1 MPQLGI
7 FWAFNGEVIGR
18 ARPLAEG
25 CERWPGLLDSPDD
38 HMTLWDDPTLKK
50 AHLHLA
56 PSDYTEVPR
65 GRVIFSTKENRAIIY
80 LDEALSS
87 TAVRKRIRAFF
98 DLQSTP
104 VTWKGDPHYT
114 TDPQK
119 LDAIFEEEFPS
130 D

>member
-7 FWAFNGEVIGR
+7 FWVFNGQVIGR
-18 ARPLAEG
+18 ARPLGEG

-38 HMTLWDDPTLKK
+38 HITLWENRTLKK
-50 AHLHLA
+50 AHHHRA

-80 LDEALSS
+80 LDELLSS
-87 TAVRKRIRAFF
+87 AAVRKRIREFF

-104 VTWKGDPHYT
+104 VTWKQDPHYT

-119 LDAIFEEEFPS
+119 LNAIFEQDLS
-130 D
+130 RD